1 MTERKHKI
9 QLDDDSAG
17 AKKSKFDMGS
27 AANPAMNPLSGK
39 PYSANYYKIL
49 EKRVTLPVY
58 EFKDQF
64 QKCVAEN
71 QIVVLV
77 GETGSGKTTQIT
89 QFLVDAGYCKRSG
102 PGGKMQGVACTQPR
116 RVAAMSVSRRVA
128 EEMDVTL
135 GEQVGYTIRFEDLTG
150 PSTILRYMT
159 DGMLLREAMNDPLL
173 ERYSCVVL
181 DEAHERTVATDV
193 LFGLIKEVVRQRP
206 DLKLIVMSAT
216 LDAGKFQQYFNDCP
230 RVDVPGR
237 TFPVEIF
244 YTQEAERDY
253 LEASIRTAVQIHLCE
268 PQGDILLFLT
278 GEDEIEQ
285 ACAKITAELQG
296 QSGKEVGPVMCVP
309 LYSALPPHEQQK
321 VFDPAPAPKEP
332 GGPPGRKI
340 VVSTNIA
347 ETSLTIDGI
356 VYVIDPGFSKQK
368 VYNPPNL
375 HLTLPYLT
383 LPYLTLPYLALPYLT
398 LPDLTLPYLTLPC
411 LTLPSP

>member
-1 MTERKHKI
+1 
-9 QLDDDSAG
+9 
-17 AKKSKFDMGS
+17 
-27 AANPAMNPLSGK
+27 
-39 PYSANYYKIL
+39 
-49 EKRVTLPVY
+49 
-58 EFKDQF
+58 
-64 QKCVAEN
+64 
-71 QIVVLV
+71 
-77 GETGSGKTTQIT
+77 
-89 QFLVDAGYCKRSG
+89 
-102 PGGKMQGVACTQPR
+102 
-116 RVAAMSVSRRVA
+116 
-128 EEMDVTL
+128 
-135 GEQVGYTIRFEDLTG
+135 
-150 PSTILRYMT
+150 MT

-268 PQGDILLFLT
+268 PPGDILLFLT

-296 QSGKEVGPVMCVP
+296 QSSKEVGPVMCVP

-321 VFDPAPAPKEP
+321 VARDILL
-332 GGPPGRKI
+332 G
-340 VVSTNIA
+340 
-347 ETSLTIDGI
+347 
-356 VYVIDPGFSKQK
+356 
-368 VYNPPNL
+368 
-375 HLTLPYLT
+375 
-383 LPYLTLPYLALPYLT
+383 
-398 LPDLTLPYLTLPC
+398 
-411 LTLPSP
+411 

>member
-1 MTERKHKI
+1 MTIVPGLVAPPADRLCSSACRLSRAPAAAAAVLVLLGGALVTAAAPPRAGHARSPGRRGRGGLGGRTDSLFAVPGSPAGLGKHKARGAAAGSFSWTTPEIYHSSPTSAATNSASMTERKHKI
-9 QLDDDSAG
+9 QLDDDSSG
-17 AKKSKFDMGS
+17 AKKSKFDVMGS
-27 AANPAMNPLSGK
+27 AANPATNPLTGRA
-39 PYSANYYKIL
+39 YSANYYKIL

-58 EFKDQF
+58 EFKEQF

-206 DLKLIVMSAT
+206 DLKVRKPAACST
-216 LDAGKFQQYFNDCP
+216 
-230 RVDVPGR
+230 
-237 TFPVEIF
+237 
-244 YTQEAERDY
+244 
-253 LEASIRTAVQIHLCE
+253 ASSC
-268 PQGDILLFLT
+268 
-278 GEDEIEQ
+278 
-285 ACAKITAELQG
+285 
-296 QSGKEVGPVMCVP
+296 
-309 LYSALPPHEQQK
+309 
-321 VFDPAPAPKEP
+321 
-332 GGPPGRKI
+332 
-340 VVSTNIA
+340 
-347 ETSLTIDGI
+347 
-356 VYVIDPGFSKQK
+356 
-368 VYNPPNL
+368 
-375 HLTLPYLT
+375 
-383 LPYLTLPYLALPYLT
+383 
-398 LPDLTLPYLTLPC
+398 
-411 LTLPSP
+411 